1 MLTKI
6 LITALVLIIA
16 WHFLSR
22 KRAVKETPQTMVTGQ
37 SLLKRYG
44 IIAFLA
50 VILVLGL
57 GVSVWHWY
65 DGYQIVNVTVSSPT
79 TGQSNTFQVRKK
91 DIDGNL
97 LTTIDGLQIRV
108 SDQETI
114 TVSSH

>member
-6 LITALVLIIA
+6 LLTALVLIIA
-16 WHFLSR
+16 WHFLTR
-22 KRAVKETPQTMVTGQ
+22 KRSVKEAPQAMVTGQ

-50 VILVLGL
+50 TILVLGV

-65 DGYQIVNVTVSSPT
+65 DGYQIVNVTISSPA

-97 LTTIDGLQIRV
+97 LTTVEGLQIRV

-114 TVSSH
+114 TVSAN